1 MPATFTVL
9 SSGAI
14 SPPTISVPVG
24 YVVQVTFIDHGS
36 TTAHVIVHTPKPLD
50 IVAPPGG
57 DGFLLVSR
65 LPKGTYPIQVNGAT
79 RGSLTIGAAPGP

>member
-1 MPATFTVL
+1 VPATFTIL

-24 YVVQVTFIDHGS
+24 YIVQVTFIDHGS
-36 TTAHVIVHTPKPLD
+36 TTAHAIVHTPKPLD

-57 DGFLLVSR
+57 DAFLLVSR
-65 LPKGTYPIQVNGAT
+65 LPKGTYPIEVNGTT
-79 RGSLTIGAAPGP
+79 RGSLTIGSAPGP

>member
-1 MPATFTVL
+1 VPATFTVL

-36 TTAHVIVHTPKPLD
+36 TTAHVIVHTPKPLS

-57 DGFLLVSR
+57 DAYRLVSH
-65 LPKGTYPIQVNGAT
+65 LPKGTYPIEVNGTT
-79 RGSLTIGAAPGP
+79 RGSLTTGSAPGP